1 MPWLQLR
8 FTVDPERAEWLSA
21 ILEREGARAVTL
33 EAASDQAIFDGVE
46 GEAGFWEHTHVTA
59 LLDLGTEEIEPFLDS
74 VALAFAPERLPTC
87 ALSPL
92 EDRDWTRTWM
102 DRLVPMRFGEK
113 LWVHPSWIAPP
124 DPEGINIM
132 LDPGMA
138 FGTGTHPTTALCLE
152 WLANCRVLAGA
163 RVVDYGCGSGILALA
178 AAKLGARQVWA
189 VDLDARA
196 LAVTCDNA
204 AKNEVLDLIIPL
216 LPEHAD
222 PPQPVDI
229 VIANILAGP
238 LLELAARFAKLTVI
252 GGRVVLSGIL
262 AEQAEECLAA
272 YAPWFTMDQLER
284 REEWCLLAGVRRHG
298 VDCPPWCSVSR
309 GPC

>member
-1 MPWLQLR
+1 MPETQLANR
-8 FTVDPERAEWLSA
+8 DQESHWNDYAGRTWAGLSDMLDRV
-21 ILEREGARAVTL
+21 LEPFEALLIDEVRPVTGARILDVGCGAGAVT
-33 EAASDQAIFDGVE
+33 
-46 GEAGFWEHTHVTA
+46 
-59 LLDLGTEEIEPFLDS
+59 
-74 VALAFAPERLPTC
+74 
-87 ALSPL
+87 
-92 EDRDWTRTWM
+92 
-102 DRLVPMRFGEK
+102 
-113 LWVHPSWIAPP
+113 
-124 DPEGINIM
+124 
-132 LDPGMA
+132 
-138 FGTGTHPTTALCLE
+138 
-152 WLANCRVLAGA
+152 
-163 RVVDYGCGSGILALA
+163 LA

-216 LPEHAD
+216 PPERAN

-229 VIANILAGP
+229 VIANILAGSLP
-238 LLELAARFAKLTVI
+238 ELAARFAKLTVI

-298 VDCPPWCSVSR
+298 VDCPLGAPYREAHADVDKLSLLQHRISHSCA
-309 GPC
+309 

>member
-1 MPWLQLR
+1 
-8 FTVDPERAEWLSA
+8 
-21 ILEREGARAVTL
+21 
-33 EAASDQAIFDGVE
+33 
-46 GEAGFWEHTHVTA
+46 
-59 LLDLGTEEIEPFLDS
+59 
-74 VALAFAPERLPTC
+74 
-87 ALSPL
+87 
-92 EDRDWTRTWM
+92 
-102 DRLVPMRFGEK
+102 
-113 LWVHPSWIAPP
+113 VHPSWIAPP

-152 WLANCRVLAGA
+152 WLANCRVLSGA

-204 AKNEVLDLIIPL
+204 AKNEVLDTIIPL
-216 LPEHAD
+216 LPEHVD
-222 PPQPVDI
+222 DPQPVDI

-238 LLELAARFAKLTVI
+238 LLELAPRFAKLTVI

-272 YAPWFTMDQLER
+272 YASWFTMDHLER
-284 REEWCLLAGVRRHG
+284 REEWCLLAGARRHG
-298 VDCPPWCSVSR
+298 VDCPPLCSVSR

>member
-1 MPWLQLR
+1 
-8 FTVDPERAEWLSA
+8 
-21 ILEREGARAVTL
+21 LEREGARAVTL
-33 EAASDQAIFDGVE
+33 EAASDQAIFDGVG

-74 VALAFAPERLPTC
+74 VALAFAPELLPTY

-92 EDRDWTRTWM
+92 EDRDWTRSWM
-102 DRLVPMRFGEK
+102 DRFVPMRFGKK
-113 LWVHPSWIAPP
+113 LWVHPSWIAPL

-152 WLANCRVLAGA
+152 WLANCRVLSGA

-204 AKNEVLDLIIPL
+204 AKNEVLDTIIPL
-216 LPEHAD
+216 LPEHVGH
-222 PPQPVDI
+222 PQPVDI

-238 LLELAARFAKLTVI
+238 LLELAPRFAKLTVI

-272 YAPWFTMDQLER
+272 YASWFTMDQLER
-284 REEWCLLAGVRRHG
+284 REEWCLLAGARRHG
-298 VDCPPWCSVSR
+298 VDCPPLCSVSR